1 MFASRPA
8 RIACQLLGLLATVPL
23 LAQQA
28 PPAAPVRAVV
38 DTYYG
43 VPITD
48 NYRWMESGNE
58 AELDSWMKG
67 QNNYTRSLLDRIP
80 GRDALKARIEAL
92 SQAGTQV
99 YSLVRAGNEFFYLKL
114 APGDEIE
121 KLYVRDGLQGTERLL
136 VDPARLTTGET
147 HFALDYFVPSLDGKY
162 LAYGVSPGGSEE
174 SVLHVMEIATGQV
187 LGDSITRARFG
198 AITWLPDG
206 RSFFYNR
213 LQPLAPDAPPT
224 DKYMKSRIY
233 RHLLGRDAAEDPEE
247 LGNDLSSRM
256 EIPATDLPIIAYSP
270 ASTYAIALDI
280 QFVRNEVSLYAAPL
294 AQVNGAQTPWRKVT
308 GFDDDVTRFDVH
320 GNDLY
325 LLSHHGASRYQVLR
339 VSLSDPDLS
348 KAEVVVPA
356 GEAVLTNL
364 GVAKDALYVQELDGG
379 IGRLLRVTFG
389 AAPTVQKVALPFQG
403 SISEFVTDARQPGI
417 LLKLTGWTEP
427 QLWYRYD
434 PATGKTTDTG
444 LRPRSPVDFSGIESR
459 EVKAKSA
466 DGTMVPLSIIMKRG
480 MALDGSHPTQLE
492 GYGSYGITMDPGF
505 NPVSLAWL
513 ERGGIIAVA
522 HVRGGGEYGED
533 WHLGG
538 QKLTKQNTISD
549 FIACAEY
556 LIAAGYTSPKRL
568 SGQGGSA
575 GGITIGGAIT
585 QRPELFGAAID
596 NVGMSD
602 ALRVETTPNGP
613 PNIPEFGSVTTED
626 GFKGLYSMSAFHHVK
641 DSTAYP
647 AVLLTT
653 GINDPRVAPWE
664 MAKMTA
670 RLQAATSSGKPILL
684 RVDFDA
690 GHGIGSTREQ
700 NNAELADEYSF
711 LFWQLGDPEF
721 QPVVP

>member
-1 MFASRPA
+1 VLPSRPA
-8 RIACQLLGLLATVPL
+8 RIACQLLALFATLPAF
-23 LAQQA
+23 AQTA
-28 PPAAPVRAVV
+28 PPMAPVRAVV

-48 NYRWMESGNE
+48 NYRWMEAGHN
-58 AELDSWMKG
+58 AELDSWMKA
-67 QNNYTRSLLDRIP
+67 QNSYTRSMLDRIP
-80 GRDALKARIEAL
+80 GRAALQARIGAL
-92 SQAGTQV
+92 SQAGTLV
-99 YSLVRAGNEFFYLKL
+99 YSVQRVGSQVFYLKL

-121 KLYVRDGLQGTERLL
+121 KLYVRNGFQGTERLL
-136 VDPARLTTGET
+136 VDPARLTAGDT
-147 HFALDYFVPSLDGKY
+147 HFALDYFIPSLDGKY

-174 SVLHVMEIATGQV
+174 SVLHIMEIATGRV
-187 LGDSITRARFG
+187 LADSITRARFG
-198 AITWLPDG
+198 AVSWLPDG

-224 DKYMKSRIY
+224 DKYMKSRMYLHVI
-233 RHLLGRDAAEDPEE
+233 GRDPSEDPEE
-247 LGNDLSSRM
+247 LGLDLSPRM
-256 EIPATDLPIIAYSP
+256 QIPATDLPIIVYSP
-270 ASTYAIALDI
+270 ASTYALGLDI
-280 QFVRNEVSLYAAPL
+280 QFVRNEVSLYVAPL

-339 VSLSDPDLS
+339 VSLSNPDLS
-348 KAEVVVPA
+348 EAEVVVPA

-364 GVAKDALYVQELDGG
+364 GAAKDALYVQALDGG
-379 IGRLLRVTFG
+379 IGRLLRVPFG
-389 AAPTVQKVALPFQG
+389 PAPKVQQVPLPFEG
-403 SISEFVTDARQPGI
+403 AIGEFVSDPRDPGV

-434 PATGKTTDTG
+434 PGTGKTTNTG

-459 EVKAKSA
+459 EVKARSA
-466 DGTMVPLSIIMKRG
+466 DGTMVPLSIILKRG
-480 MALDGSHPTQLE
+480 MALDGSHPALLE

-556 LIAAGYTSPKRL
+556 LIGERYTSAAHL

-626 GFKGLYSMSAFHHVK
+626 GFKGLYGMSAYHHVK
-641 DSTAYP
+641 DGTPYP

-721 QPVVP
+721 QPAVP